1 MNMCNTFYKAVHLY
15 DLFKRCELLVA
26 SWLMCELQLQ
36 CGDK

>member
-26 SWLMCELQLQ
+26 S
-36 CGDK
+36 